1 MTGLCPMRR
10 TSYERIEMKNQHII
24 RMPKP
29 GRFKK
34 GVLLSS
40 EPLYLL
46 EFCRKNGERC
56 LMELTKLQILDLL
69 EEDHTDTSTGIHRRR
84 RELEEKRG
92 EIMKKRRRLRK
103 PIRWVLRFVCYAVAA
118 IVADLTVIGAILY
131 YFGDMYIM
139 TALGVCLGVNI
150 LTEYFFFKDEFRR
163 KQVQE

>member
-1 MTGLCPMRR
+1 MLNGADEAADFRP
-10 TSYERIEMKNQHII
+10 S
-24 RMPKP
+24 
-29 GRFKK
+29 GR
-34 GVLLSS
+34 G
-40 EPLYLL
+40 
-46 EFCRKNGERC
+46 R
-56 LMELTKLQILDLL
+56 
-69 EEDHTDTSTGIHRRR
+69 DHTDTSTGIHRRR